1 MIEPDKNQL
10 LALLQQHLTP
20 ERMLK
25 IDSVLS
31 MRTRY
36 LTVVLEDIYQ
46 PQNASAV
53 LRTCECLG
61 IQDIHIIENRNRY
74 EVNPLVVHGSD
85 KWLSLHKYH
94 QPDKNSTEDAIQSLR
109 KNGYRIVAT
118 TPHTQDV
125 AIDEFDL
132 QKGPAALFFGTER
145 TGLSETVL
153 AQADEFVK
161 IPMVGYTESLNLS
174 VSVAMVLYDLTRRL
188 RTNPI
193 NWSLSTAE
201 QAELRLEWTKLS
213 IRSSD
218 DLIKYYTNI
227 LTS

>member
-1 MIEPDKNQL
+1 MTEPDKTQL

-20 ERMLK
+20 ERMHK
-25 IDSVLS
+25 IDSILS

-46 PQNASAV
+46 SQNASAV

-94 QPDKNSTEDAIQSLR
+94 QPDKNSTEDAIKLLR

-118 TPHTQDV
+118 TPHTHDIAV
-125 AIDEFDL
+125 DKFDL

-174 VSVAMVLYDLTRRL
+174 VSVAMVLYELTHRL
-188 RTNPI
+188 RTNLI
-193 NWSLSTAE
+193 NWPLSTAE
-201 QAELRLEWTKLS
+201 QFELRLEWTKLS
-213 IRSSD
+213 IRSCD